1 MSRKLAQ
8 GFAYRLLAKAA
19 LEVPQWKGQNEQD
32 PPSPPRALKTEQ
44 DLLLLLEVYIA
55 QCKYSEALAILEDPR
70 TGFLSHLSQNKWEIA
85 RYMIG
90 LYELSEN
97 WKGEWNLCSAI
108 LVNAR
113 PDVLDKMDDDS
124 ATYNFGGLGDDWRVW
139 DGLVTACGK
148 LASTPDAKK

>member
-1 MSRKLAQ
+1 MR
-8 GFAYRLLAKAA
+8 
-19 LEVPQWKGQNEQD
+19 KGQHDQD
-32 PPSPPRALKTEQ
+32 LPSPPRALKTEQ

-55 QCKYSEALAILEDPR
+55 QHKHSEALAILEDPR
-70 TGFLSHLSQNKWEIA
+70 TGFVSHLSQNKWEIA

-97 WKGEWNLCSAI
+97 WKGEWDLCSAI

-113 PDVLDKMDDDS
+113 PDIFNETNDDS
-124 ATYNFGGLGDDWRVW
+124 TIYNFGGLGDDWRVW

-148 LASTPDAKK
+148 LAATPDARR